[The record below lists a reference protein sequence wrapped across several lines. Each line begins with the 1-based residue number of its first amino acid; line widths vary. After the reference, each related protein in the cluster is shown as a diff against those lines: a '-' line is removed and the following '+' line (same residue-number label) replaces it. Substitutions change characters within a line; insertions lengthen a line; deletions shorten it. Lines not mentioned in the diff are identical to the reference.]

1 MDQQSVNVN
10 GAVPRYSEK
19 PEKFKGLDFKRWQQ
33 KMLFFLTTMN
43 LIHVVKEETPKS
55 NENPMTKETVMAIEA
70 WNHSEFCCRNYILN
84 SLDDNLYDIY
94 ALCKTAKELWESL
107 EKKYKIDDAGSKKF
121 VIGKF
126 LKYTMVDSKSVVSQ
140 VEEIQKLIYE
150 LHSEGC
156 EINEHFQVEAIIE
169 KLPTS
174 WNDFKI
180 YLKHKRR
187 EMNMEYLILRLRV
200 EEDHRKADRS
210 GGFAAIEANA
220 NYVEGGNS
228 KAKPKKNKAQKTKQF
243 VKSALAPKGKN
254 LKKIKG
260 ACYVCGKFGHKAQ
273 DCYHR
278 KDGNHANGNNN
289 HANMAFTDE
298 ELAVVMSEVN
308 MVSNVSEWLMDTG
321 ATKHICA
328 DRNLFTEY
336 HPAAPGEKLYMGN
349 SASSV
354 VEGKGKVVLKFTS
367 GKSLT
372 LLNVLHVP
380 EIRRNLVSGPILITK
395 GFKLVMESNKFVLTK
410 GGMFVGKGYVADGL
424 VKLNVTVDVA
434 NLLIK

>member
-1 MDQQSVNVN
+1 MDQQSVIVN
-10 GAVPRYSEK
+10 GAVPKYSEK

-43 LIHVVKEETPKS
+43 LAHVGKEEAPKS

-84 SLDDNLYDIY
+84 SLDDNLDDIY
-94 ALCKTAKELWESL
+94 SLCKIAKELWESL

-126 LKYTMVDSKSVVSQ
+126 LKYTMVDSKSVFSQ

-156 EINEHFQVEAIIE
+156 EINEHFQVGAIIQ
-169 KLPTS
+169 KLLAS

-187 EMNMEYLILRLRV
+187 EMNMEDLILRLRV
-200 EEDHRKADRS
+200 EEDHIKADRS

-228 KAKPKKNKAQKTKQF
+228 KSKPKKNKTPKTKQF
-243 VKSALAPKGKN
+243 VQSALAPKGKN

-260 ACYVCGKFGHKAQ
+260 A
-273 DCYHR
+273 
-278 KDGNHANGNNN
+278 
-289 HANMAFTDE
+289 
-298 ELAVVMSEVN
+298 
-308 MVSNVSEWLMDTG
+308 
-321 ATKHICA
+321 
-328 DRNLFTEY
+328 
-336 HPAAPGEKLYMGN
+336 
-349 SASSV
+349 
-354 VEGKGKVVLKFTS
+354 
-367 GKSLT
+367 
-372 LLNVLHVP
+372 
-380 EIRRNLVSGPILITK
+380 
-395 GFKLVMESNKFVLTK
+395 
-410 GGMFVGKGYVADGL
+410 
-424 VKLNVTVDVA
+424 
-434 NLLIK
+434 